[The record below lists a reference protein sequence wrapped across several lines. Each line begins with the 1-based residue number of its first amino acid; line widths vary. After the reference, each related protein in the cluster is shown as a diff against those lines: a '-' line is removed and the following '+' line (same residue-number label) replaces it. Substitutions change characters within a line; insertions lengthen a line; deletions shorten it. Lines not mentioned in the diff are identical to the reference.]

1 MAMTDKSKA
10 KIEVFLLAVLLRY
23 PADTSRGVATM
34 HFLPTAAVIV
44 FNTVDLLSYT
54 TQNQPI

>member
-1 MAMTDKSKA
+1 MTDKSKA